1 MKPKYDSRQINELP
15 SVDKTRATAQ
25 NVEQKPENRRVRPSG
40 PSHSTAAEDDV
51 PMARRSADTASQ
63 EGAPDDLPDIVDLV
77 MEMGRVSEDAA
88 ADEPG
93 PALPPPLPV
102 VAGGKQPHVPGHLE
116 HLADR
121 ARSYIEAASSTNT
134 RRAYASD
141 WKHFASWC
149 RRQGV
154 ETLPADPQTVGLYI
168 TACASGTVTGD
179 KKLNSVS
186 TIERRLSS
194 LSWNYSQRGLTLDRK
209 DRHIA
214 TVMAGIRN
222 KHAAPPRQKEAVL
235 PEDLIAMLETLD
247 RGTLRGLRDRAML
260 LLGFAGG
267 LRRSEVVGLDVGR
280 DQTEDSSG
288 WVEILDKG
296 MLLTLRGKT
305 GWREVEVG
313 RGSSDATCPLVAL
326 QTWVKF
332 ARIVHGPLFRRVI
345 GQGKSVGSER
355 LNDQEVARL
364 VKRTALA
371 AGVRGDL
378 PEAQREKL
386 FAGHS
391 LRSGLASSAEV
402 DERYVQKQ
410 LGHTSAEMT
419 RKYQRRRDRF
429 RVNLTKASGL

>member
-1 MKPKYDSRQINELP
+1 M
-15 SVDKTRATAQ
+15 
-25 NVEQKPENRRVRPSG
+25 RVGESSECKAVTMDG
-40 PSHSTAAEDDV
+40 TE
-51 PMARRSADTASQ
+51 
-63 EGAPDDLPDIVDLV
+63 EELPDIV
-77 MEMGRVSEDAA
+77 EMVRAMGAA
-88 ADEPG
+88 TPDEASPKTEG
-93 PALPPPLPV
+93 KAPSPALSTGNS
-102 VAGGKQPHVPGHLE
+102 GGGSLLPGHLE
-116 HLADR
+116 DLAGR
-121 ARSYIEAASSTNT
+121 ARGYVEAASSTNT

-141 WKHFASWC
+141 WRHFASWC

-154 ETLPADPQTVGLYI
+154 EMFPPDPQVVGLYI
-168 TACASGTVTGD
+168 TACAAGKATGD
-179 KKLNSVS
+179 KKPNSVS

-194 LSWNYSQRGLTLDRK
+194 LSWNFAQRGQPLDRK

-222 KHAAPPRQKEAVL
+222 KHASPPRQKEAVL
-235 PEDLIAMLETLD
+235 PEDLIAMLGTLD

-267 LRRSEVVGLDVGR
+267 LRRSEVVGLDCGR
-280 DQTEDSSG
+280 DQTEDGRG
-288 WVEILDKG
+288 WVEVLDKG
-296 MLLTLRGKT
+296 MLLRLRGKT

-313 RGSSDATCPLVAL
+313 RGSSDATCPVVAL
-326 QTWVKF
+326 QTWLRL
-332 ARIVHGPLFRRVI
+332 ARIAHGPLFRRVT
-345 GQGKSVGSER
+345 GHGKAVGAER

-378 PEAQREKL
+378 PEGQRGKL

-410 LGHTSAEMT
+410 LGHASAEMT

>member
-1 MKPKYDSRQINELP
+1 MSMAAD
-15 SVDKTRATAQ
+15 
-25 NVEQKPENRRVRPSG
+25 G
-40 PSHSTAAEDDV
+40 PGT
-51 PMARRSADTASQ
+51 SASSD
-63 EGAPDDLPDIVDLV
+63 DDLPDIVDV
-77 MEMGRVSEDAA
+77 VIEMGLAEEEPPAGAPSPPLSAA
-88 ADEPG
+88 ATLRL
-93 PALPPPLPV
+93 PA
-102 VAGGKQPHVPGHLE
+102 HLE
-116 HLADR
+116 ALAGR
-121 ARSYIEAASSTNT
+121 ARDYVEAASSANT

-141 WKHFASWC
+141 WRHFASWC
-149 RRQGV
+149 RRQSV
-154 ETLPADPQTVGLYI
+154 EMFPPDPQVVGLYI
-168 TACASGTVTGD
+168 TAQASGTATGG
-179 KKLNSVS
+179 KKPTSVS

-194 LSWNYSQRGLTLDRK
+194 LTWNYAQRGHALNRK

-222 KHAAPPRQKEAVL
+222 THASPPRQKEAVL

-247 RGTLRGLRDRAML
+247 RGSLRGLRDRAML
-260 LLGFAGG
+260 LIGFAGG
-267 LRRSEVVGLDVGR
+267 LRRSEIVGLDCGR
-280 DQTEDSSG
+280 DQTRDGRG

-296 MLLTLRGKT
+296 VLVTLRGKT

-313 RGSSDATCPLVAL
+313 RGSSDATCPVVAL
-326 QTWVKF
+326 ETWLKL
-332 ARIVHGPLFRRVI
+332 ARIAHGPLFRRVT
-345 GQGKSVGSER
+345 GHGKVVGAER

-371 AGVRGDL
+371 AGIRGDL
-378 PEAQREKL
+378 PEGKRERL

-402 DERYVQKQ
+402 DERYVQKH